1 MYACKSCDLI
11 FMLLRTATAR
21 YIHVQYMHVHA
32 CFITIAYCTCMGLVC
47 CTMISNMHTL
57 SCRGYV
63 PNVLLTYCKDN
74 ICRLW
79 SHSVSSND
87 RRYCVRFFIVASIDP
102 VADIPFRTT
111 LPINDLPFSVHWLN
125 NKSTA
130 FTNKADKFHAGAL
143 LPISRYGSV
152 MSFASSINEEMLQS
166 WVCIDDREQ
175 PTGHQFGSPGGGQS
189 SPEGEPPNKGSYSL
203 SNFLSL
209 HRDKP
214 ARSYMP
220 HPPPSPHQDTKVS
233 LEHKRALAHLMD
245 DWNSSPDLLLC
256 IHPSLGSL
264 MVWTVEG
271 LDAPPN
277 SSRLV
282 HVSFSSCLPHVFPPH
297 LAQSLRQEF
306 LQFIIKEP
314 DAVQPRT
321 ATAGGGTIS
330 DFSLPVPSIRLPG
343 GSMGTMDHITDTPKS
358 KPESTLYLVSSHMNG
373 SINTWSVELTTQSN
387 NCTSIAGLIHC
398 GGTGGH
404 HCKVCSIQR
413 HPWLPVVMTV
423 STQVDSCSKKDAVI
437 DKRVKSV
444 SDSVASEL
452 IIWNA
457 DLPGP
462 LEHKS
467 RLNELSRM
475 FSTDPTAFQY
485 VTWVPPIS
493 VGGGIEGVF
502 ARCPSSGLFVA
513 NIGKELCLFQ
523 TSLYCVTK
531 PSPSSFPPNHS
542 SGSSNSTD
550 NPVSTDLSADPSS
563 HSVTITSQLG
573 KEGVCKVG
581 VIEKDISEFEEL
593 VGIHSFRMCSLVTSF
608 DIKKSLDSKFCKD
621 VVIVVL
627 ENKIHDHLRY
637 RQSTSPI
644 SRGAKTI
651 LHMWRV
657 TLCTKVTDQLTESA
671 SFADTT
677 DPQKSTP
684 QPVLYTAAVK
694 KVYTSELPLS
704 GGSHVIYSSPAC
716 DVASSL
722 QLQLP
727 TLSSPFLFTTASS
740 DGAIQCWQFSL
751 KSLVSDDPEEQY
763 EDRDTCGCECDD
775 DEQYEFELYE
785 VFGGPLTQNASGNV
799 VSSSLDCCVDETI
812 RALPTKSYIP
822 SAISSA
828 YPGRFAMAHLLTEPP
843 STPGPGSSGRS
854 SRSSIVRNAL
864 DQHAV
869 VTVWECESSG
879 GLKWGCEATLF
890 LSGVSGVL
898 PSKSNRP
905 PMNVLMEWLPMENGA
920 YLLATCYTN
929 TVSIYGMKLP
939 LGVEEFTTAQQRGGF
954 LPRTKQ
960 ATLTRNK
967 SQASWAC
974 LVSFPCSQLSLGLT
988 INCFT
993 YTGSNSLVM
1002 SIGSEMHLFSCWV
1015 REDQLFPLS
1024 SNQNQALITRPT
1036 SHIFHKSTPH
1046 TEVTS
1051 LDGKTRL
1058 INLLDY
1064 AHAVNTPLP
1073 QYHPKILIELMNS
1086 GKLHSVKAILVNL
1099 VKYLLLYSQ
1108 KKKERGN
1115 YFEEGGFE
1123 AMYEDDVEER
1133 RTKRLLS
1140 VSSDGVLKRSRKIK
1154 PKTIVESIP
1163 RLSLAKMGIL
1173 RSPKDGMSENVEDTG
1188 TTENGGDREDDY
1200 DELFRTNTL
1209 TEMDNFTYAFEEEVR
1224 ADVMFPDLEP
1234 CSDDFSPDLARKL
1247 SSILRYAQLADLTD
1261 LEQVR
1266 LLAIAETVANTKM
1279 SFSDQAR
1286 GTDDSAYEGSVG
1298 FDLGTSTG
1306 SGYASSGLTHG
1317 VRGGEAM
1324 DDCGLRYLLALQ
1336 NYITLSE
1343 SLPDTVSTE
1352 KLPPSDF
1359 TWAFHSDAEIELL
1372 SAIPCVQED
1381 RLIWSQLRDVG
1392 VGWWLRSHDKLKT
1405 LIERV
1410 CCIVQSV

>member
-1 MYACKSCDLI
+1 M
-11 FMLLRTATAR
+11 
-21 YIHVQYMHVHA
+21 
-32 CFITIAYCTCMGLVC
+32 
-47 CTMISNMHTL
+47 
-57 SCRGYV
+57 
-63 PNVLLTYCKDN
+63 
-74 ICRLW
+74 
-79 SHSVSSND
+79 SSND
-87 RRYCVRFFIVASIDP
+87 RRYCIRFFIVASIDP
-102 VADIPFRTT
+102 IADIPFRTT
-111 LPINDLPFSVHWLN
+111 LPINDLPFAVHWLN

-130 FTNKADKFHAGAL
+130 FTNKANKFHAGAL

-166 WVCIDDREQ
+166 WVCIDDRDQ
-175 PTGHQFGSPGGGQS
+175 PAGHQSGGLVKGQS
-189 SPEGEPPNKGSYSL
+189 SPEGDPTNKASYSL

-214 ARSYMP
+214 MP
-220 HPPPSPHQDTKVS
+220 HPPSSPHQDTKVS
-233 LEHKRALAHLMD
+233 LEQKRALAHLMD

-282 HVSFSSCLPHVFPPH
+282 HVSFSSCLPHIFPPH

-314 DAVQPRT
+314 DAVQSRT

-343 GSMGTMDHITDTPKS
+343 GSMGTMDNLTDGPKS
-358 KPESTLYLVSSHMNG
+358 KSESTLYLVSSHMNG

-404 HCKVCSIQR
+404 HCKVRSIQR
-413 HPWLPVVMTV
+413 HPWLPVVMSV
-423 STQVDSCSKKDAVI
+423 STVDGCSNHYGSKE
-437 DKRVKSV
+437 RVKSV

-531 PSPSSFPPNHS
+531 PSQSSFPPNHS
-542 SGSSNSTD
+542 SSSTD
-550 NPVSTDLSADPSS
+550 NPQSTELPADPSN

-581 VIEKDISEFEEL
+581 VIERDISGFEEV
-593 VGIHSFRMCSLVTSF
+593 VGVHSFRMCSLVTSF

-621 VVIVVL
+621 VVVVVL
-627 ENKIHDHLRY
+627 ENKIHDRLLY

-657 TLCTKVTDQLTESA
+657 TLCTKVTDQLTDSA
-671 SFADTT
+671 SFADAA
-677 DPQKSTP
+677 DPQMSTP

-694 KVYTSELPLS
+694 KVYSSELPLS

-716 DVASSL
+716 DIASSL

-727 TLSSPFLFTTASS
+727 TLSSPFLFTTACS

-751 KSLVSDDPEEQY
+751 KSSVSEDPENRNNEK
-763 EDRDTCGCECDD
+763 DACGCECDD
-775 DEQYEFELYE
+775 DDEQYKFELYE
-785 VFGGPLTQNASGNV
+785 VFGGPLSQAVSGNV

-812 RALPTKSYIP
+812 RTLPTKSYIP

-828 YPGRFAMAHLLTEPP
+828 YPGRFAMAHSLTEPP
-843 STPGPGSSGRS
+843 AVPEPGSSGRS
-854 SRSSIVRNAL
+854 SRSSVVRNAL

-869 VTVWECESSG
+869 VTIWECESSG

-890 LSGVSGVL
+890 LSGISGLL
-898 PSKSNRP
+898 PSNSDRP

-920 YLLATCYTN
+920 YLLATCHAN

-939 LGVEEFTTAQQRGGF
+939 LGVDEFTTAQQRGGF

-967 SQASWAC
+967 SQASWEC
-974 LVSFPCSQLSLGLT
+974 LVQFPCSQLSLGLT
-988 INCFT
+988 ISCFT
-993 YTGSNSLVM
+993 YTGSNSLLM

-1024 SNQNQALITRPT
+1024 SNQNQALLTRPA
-1036 SHIFHKSTPH
+1036 SHMFHTTTPH
-1046 TEVTS
+1046 TEAKS
-1051 LDGKTRL
+1051 LDGETRL

-1108 KKKERGN
+1108 KETERGN

-1123 AMYEDDVEER
+1123 AMYGNDDQEDR
-1133 RTKRLLS
+1133 RSRRLLS
-1140 VSSDGVLKRSRKIK
+1140 VSSDGILRRSRKIK

-1163 RLSLAKMGIL
+1163 HLSLAKMRIL
-1173 RSPKDGMSENVEDTG
+1173 GSSKDGLSENVEDINA
-1188 TTENGGDREDDY
+1188 TENVEANEDDY
-1200 DELFRTNTL
+1200 DEELFRTSTV
-1209 TEMDNFTYAFEEEVR
+1209 TDMDNFAYGFEEEVKS
-1224 ADVMFPDLEP
+1224 DVLFPDLEP

-1247 SSILRYAQLADLTD
+1247 SSILRYAQLANLTD

-1286 GTDDSAYEGSVG
+1286 STDNSAYDGSVG
-1298 FDLGTSTG
+1298 FDLGTSAG
-1306 SGYASSGLTHG
+1306 SGYASSGLAHG

-1359 TWAFHSDAEIELL
+1359 IWAFHSDAETELL

-1381 RLIWSQLRDVG
+1381 RLLWAELRNVG
-1392 VGWWLRSHDKLKT
+1392 AGWWLRSHDKLKT